1 MGSNCKKIYLRGSRM
16 KILKSIRNLFWVR
29 KSTSIKN
36 QSSFIIYQ
44 SKGLQF
50 TSQNIVKNG
59 GVAGGTRLLH
69 AGGMG
74 KSCSN
79 LDRLACKSHSLSS
92 LFFPC
97 LFSDWRKSNNR
108 RRLWRNESPC
118 SNFCTQPSI
127 LILFLVP
134 ARNFIIVR
142 ILVFRL
148 FDDFSVSGF
157 VLEFLMNFYH

>member
-92 LFFPC
+92 LFFHV
-97 LFSDWRKSNNR
+97 
-108 RRLWRNESPC
+108 C
-118 SNFCTQPSI
+118 S
-127 LILFLVP
+127 LIGEKVIIDGDYGEMNLRVQTS
-134 ARNFIIVR
+134 ARNLRF
-142 ILVFRL
+142 
-148 FDDFSVSGF
+148 
-157 VLEFLMNFYH
+157 